1 MSKADNRLILLG
13 TKGGP
18 KIGPDTAWPTSN
30 ILVVEGHPYLIDA
43 GLGVTRQVWKAGFNP
58 ADIERIFITHHHADH
73 NMELGG
79 FVHNA
84 WISGVVKDVAIFG
97 APGLNN
103 LMEHYFA
110 GQAFDIAS
118 RVGEVGVPPLADL
131 VRWQEFGDGPVYED
145 ARVRVTALRVEHP
158 PVHHCYALRF
168 ECAAGVVVFG
178 ADTTY
183 FPPLGDFAAG
193 ADILLHECMY
203 VPAATK
209 LCEAL
214 ALSKPTLWDHLSAS
228 HTTCEDVGRIAT
240 QAGCKHLVLNHY
252 VPDVG
257 QWSTLDDFTQAAG
270 TTFNGKITA
279 GRDLLEIPF

>member
-1 MSKADNRLILLG
+1 MRMSKADNRLILLG

-97 APGLNN
+97 APGLDN

-118 RVGEVGVPPLADL
+118 RVGEVGVPP
-131 VRWQEFGDGPVYED
+131 
-145 ARVRVTALRVEHP
+145 
-158 PVHHCYALRF
+158 RF
-168 ECAAGVVVFG
+168 SF
-178 ADTTY
+178 
-183 FPPLGDFAAG
+183 
-193 ADILLHECMY
+193 
-203 VPAATK
+203 
-209 LCEAL
+209 
-214 ALSKPTLWDHLSAS
+214 
-228 HTTCEDVGRIAT
+228 
-240 QAGCKHLVLNHY
+240 
-252 VPDVG
+252 
-257 QWSTLDDFTQAAG
+257 
-270 TTFNGKITA
+270 
-279 GRDLLEIPF
+279 

>member
-1 MSKADNRLILLG
+1 MNKEDKTQIRMSKMDNRLILLG

-43 GLGVTRQVWKAGFNP
+43 GVGVTRQTWKAGFNP

-84 WISGVVKDVAIFG
+84 WISGVVEDVAIYG
-97 APGLNN
+97 PSGLNN

-131 VRWQEFGDGPVYED
+131 VRWQEFADGTVYED
-145 ARVRVTALRVEHP
+145 ERVRVSALRVEHP
-158 PVHHCYALRF
+158 PVHHCYSLRF

-193 ADILLHECMY
+193 AHVAVVSVAGAAIVALLLMFCREVGFRHLTCLP
-203 VPAATK
+203 VAHGCAAPRQAVCPAEVRITSWQ
-209 LCEAL
+209 L
-214 ALSKPTLWDHLSAS
+214 ARFACGVSW
-228 HTTCEDVGRIAT
+228 
-240 QAGCKHLVLNHY
+240 
-252 VPDVG
+252 
-257 QWSTLDDFTQAAG
+257 
-270 TTFNGKITA
+270 
-279 GRDLLEIPF
+279 